1 MAQPLTKAQ
10 KGALRALYDHGG
22 EGVITRTGTLLAQGE
37 ELSDDQDGPQP
48 TPYHSVTWLRLVAA
62 NLICGT
68 ATGEANRL
76 RLTAAGVAE
85 ARR

>member
-1 MAQPLTKAQ
+1 MSSPLTKAQ
-10 KGALRALYDHGG
+10 KGALRSLYDHGG

-62 NLICGT
+62 GLIQG
-68 ATGEANRL
+68 ALDGRL
-76 RLTAAGVAE
+76 RLTTLGFE
-85 ARR
+85 RARR